1 MAVSDNGEPSLKS
14 TSRVVIQV
22 LDANDSP
29 PSFPHKLFMVQLPE
43 REASETPLPVYRLIA
58 SDRDQGQNSQITY
71 TIEEEEEGIFTI
83 NPTTG
88 MVFSRKAFPASEY
101 NILTVRGEGK
111 RESQCKEMGG
121 EGKRRKAAETEKIKR
136 SKEMERMQQW
146 EESLNETDLGYR
158 ERNWEGMMGNAEGKK
173 LLKME
178 DKLKL
183 TVQSTLRDEHGDSR
197 SYMDVTRT

>member
-1 MAVSDNGEPSLKS
+1 MSPSPFAYWQVAVSDNGEPALKS

-22 LDANDSP
+22 LDANDNP

-101 NILTVRGEGK
+101 NILTVRGGGN
-111 RESQCKEMGG
+111 RASQLEEMGG
-121 EGKRRKAAETEKIKR
+121 EGKR
-136 SKEMERMQQW
+136 
-146 EESLNETDLGYR
+146 
-158 ERNWEGMMGNAEGKK
+158 GNLQE
-173 LLKME
+173 
-178 DKLKL
+178 
-183 TVQSTLRDEHGDSR
+183 QNR
-197 SYMDVTRT
+197 

>member
-1 MAVSDNGEPSLKS
+1 MACWQVAVSDNGDPALKS

-29 PSFPHKLFMVQLPE
+29 PTFPHKLFMVQLPE

-58 SDRDQGQNSQITY
+58 SDRDQGQNSQVTY

-101 NILTVRGEGK
+101 NILTVRGEGN
-111 RESQCKEMGG
+111 REWVER
-121 EGKRRKAAETEKIKR
+121 EGCRNRKDKRRKEVDEIQR
-136 SKEMERMQQW
+136 W
-146 EESLNETDLGYR
+146 EEILYEIRVG
-158 ERNWEGMMGNAEGKK
+158 
-173 LLKME
+173 
-178 DKLKL
+178 
-183 TVQSTLRDEHGDSR
+183 
-197 SYMDVTRT
+197 

>member
-1 MAVSDNGEPSLKS
+1 MAVSDNGEPALKS

-43 REASETPLPVYRLIA
+43 RDASETPLPVYRLIA

-101 NILTVRGEGK
+101 NILTVRGEGN
-111 RESQCKEMGG
+111 RESQWEEMGR
-121 EGKRRKAAETEKIKR
+121 EGKRAKAAETEKIK
-136 SKEMERMQQW
+136 EGERW
-146 EESLNETDLGYR
+146 RKCSSGR
-158 ERNWEGMMGNAEGKK
+158 RA
-173 LLKME
+173 
-178 DKLKL
+178 
-183 TVQSTLRDEHGDSR
+183 
-197 SYMDVTRT
+197 